1 MKEYL
6 LHMLFFF
13 FFATIFIDLYAF
25 FFQRYFNIRSL
36 NYQFVGRWLVGIS
49 KGQFVHHKIMQSP
62 SVRFEKYIG
71 WFSHYVIG
79 IIFST
84 LFIKIV
90 GTHWFISPKLFSA
103 LLFGV
108 STVIFPFFLMQP
120 CLGFGIAASQT
131 PSPSS
136 ARLKSLSTHFM
147 FGVGLYFSTIL
158 LHCFDLK

>member
-6 LHMLFFF
+6 LHMLFVGIG
-13 FFATIFIDLYAF
+13 ATIFIDLYAF
-25 FFQRYFNIRSL
+25 ILQRYFNIPSL
-36 NYQFVGRWLVGIS
+36 NYQFVGRWLVSIT

-62 SVRFEKYIG
+62 NMRFEKYIG
-71 WFSHYVIG
+71 WLSHYVIG

-84 LFIKIV
+84 LFIMII
-90 GTHWFISPKLFSA
+90 GTNWFISPKLFPA

-131 PSPSS
+131 PSPRS

-147 FGVGLYFSTIL
+147 FGLGLYFSAIL
-158 LHCFDLK
+158 LHYFCLK

>member
-6 LHMLFFF
+6 LHVLFIGIG
-13 FFATIFIDLYAF
+13 ATIFIDLYAF
-25 FFQRYFNIRSL
+25 ILQRYFNIPSL

-84 LFIKIV
+84 LFIKII
-90 GTHWFISPKLFSA
+90 GTDWFISPKLFSA

-147 FGVGLYFSTIL
+147 FGVGLYFSTML

>member
-6 LHMLFFF
+6 LHVLFIGIG
-13 FFATIFIDLYAF
+13 ATIFIDLYAF
-25 FFQRYFNIRSL
+25 ILQRYFNIPSL

-120 CLGFGIAASQT
+120 CLGFGIAASQA

-147 FGVGLYFSTIL
+147 FGVGLYFSTML

>member
-6 LHMLFFF
+6 LHVLFIGMS
-13 FFATIFIDLYAF
+13 ATIFIDFYAF
-25 FFQRYFNIRSL
+25 ILQRYFNIPSL
-36 NYQFVGRWLVGIS
+36 NYKFIGRWLVGIS
-49 KGQFVHHKIMQSP
+49 HGQFVHHKIMQSP
-62 SVRFEKYIG
+62 NVRFEKYIG

>member
-6 LHMLFFF
+6 LHVLFIGIG
-13 FFATIFIDLYAF
+13 ATIFIDLYAF
-25 FFQRYFNIRSL
+25 ILQRYFNIPSL

-90 GTHWFISPKLFSA
+90 GTDWFISPKLFSA

>member
-6 LHMLFFF
+6 LHVLFIGIG
-13 FFATIFIDLYAF
+13 ATIFIDLYAF
-25 FFQRYFNIRSL
+25 ILQRYFNIPSL

-147 FGVGLYFSTIL
+147 FGLGLYFSAIL
-158 LHCFDLK
+158 LYNL

>member
-6 LHMLFFF
+6 LHVLFIGIG
-13 FFATIFIDLYAF
+13 ATIFIDLYAF
-25 FFQRYFNIRSL
+25 ILQRYFNIPSL

-147 FGVGLYFSTIL
+147 FGVGLYFSTML

>member
-6 LHMLFFF
+6 LHVLFIGIG
-13 FFATIFIDLYAF
+13 ATIFIDLYAF
-25 FFQRYFNIRSL
+25 ILQRYFNIPSL

-108 STVIFPFFLMQP
+108 STVRFPFFLMQP

>member
-6 LHMLFFF
+6 LHVLFIGIG
-13 FFATIFIDLYAF
+13 ATIFIDLYAF
-25 FFQRYFNIRSL
+25 ILQRYFNIPSL

-120 CLGFGIAASQT
+120 CLGSGIAASQT

>member
-6 LHMLFFF
+6 LHVLFIGIG
-13 FFATIFIDLYAF
+13 ATIFIDLYAF
-25 FFQRYFNIRSL
+25 ILQRYFNIPSL

-147 FGVGLYFSTIL
+147 FGVGLYFFFFF

>member
-6 LHMLFFF
+6 LHVLFIGIG
-13 FFATIFIDLYAF
+13 ATIFIDLYAF
-25 FFQRYFNIRSL
+25 ILQRYFNIPSL

-147 FGVGLYFSTIL
+147 FGAGLYFSTML

>member
-6 LHMLFFF
+6 LHMLFVGIG
-13 FFATIFIDLYAF
+13 ATIFIDLYAF
-25 FFQRYFNIRSL
+25 ILQRYFNIPSL

>member
-6 LHMLFFF
+6 LHVLFIGIG
-13 FFATIFIDLYAF
+13 ATIFIDLYAF
-25 FFQRYFNIRSL
+25 ILQRYFNIPSL

-49 KGQFVHHKIMQSP
+49 QGQFVHHKIMQSP

>member
-6 LHMLFFF
+6 LHVLFIGIG
-13 FFATIFIDLYAF
+13 ATIFIDLYAF
-25 FFQRYFNIRSL
+25 ILQRYFNIPSL

-147 FGVGLYFSTIL
+147 FGVGWYFSTIL
-158 LHCFDLK
+158 LHCFDL

>member
-6 LHMLFFF
+6 LHVLFIGIG
-13 FFATIFIDLYAF
+13 ATIFIDLYAF
-25 FFQRYFNIRSL
+25 ILQRYFNIPSL

-71 WFSHYVIG
+71 WVSHYVIG

>member
-6 LHMLFFF
+6 LHVLFIGIG
-13 FFATIFIDLYAF
+13 ATIFIDLYAF
-25 FFQRYFNIRSL
+25 ILQRYFNIPSL

-62 SVRFEKYIG
+62 SIRFEKDIG
-71 WFSHYVIG
+71 WLSHYVIG

-90 GTHWFISPKLFSA
+90 GTDWFISPKLFPA

-147 FGVGLYFSTIL
+147 FGVGLYFSTML

>member
-6 LHMLFFF
+6 LHVLFIGIG
-13 FFATIFIDLYAF
+13 ATILIDLYAF
-25 FFQRYFNIRSL
+25 ILQRYFNIPSL

-49 KGQFVHHKIMQSP
+49 QGQFVHHKIMQSP

-90 GTHWFISPKLFSA
+90 GTHWFISPKLFPA

-147 FGVGLYFSTIL
+147 FGAGLYFSTML

>member
-6 LHMLFFF
+6 LHVLFIGIG
-13 FFATIFIDLYAF
+13 ATIFIDLYAF
-25 FFQRYFNIRSL
+25 ILQRYFNIPSL

-131 PSPSS
+131 PLPSS

>member
-6 LHMLFFF
+6 LHVLFIGMS
-13 FFATIFIDLYAF
+13 ATIFIDFYDFIL
-25 FFQRYFNIRSL
+25 QRYFNIPSL
-36 NYQFVGRWLVGIS
+36 NYQFVGRWLVGIA
-49 KGQFVHHKIMQSP
+49 KGQFVHHKITQSP
-62 SVRFEKYIG
+62 SVPFEKGIG
-71 WFSHYVIG
+71 WLSHYVIG

-90 GTHWFISPKLFSA
+90 GTDWFISPELFSA
-103 LLFGV
+103 LLFGI

-131 PSPSS
+131 PSPRS

-147 FGVGLYFSTIL
+147 FGLGLYFSAIL
-158 LHCFDLK
+158 LHYFNLK